1 MRIVRMSDVVLP
13 VVGHNRSL
21 ILQRC
26 QDDTHENCKMRLQ
39 HQDKNKDL
47 MVDGTYRA
55 SYTSHIAGSALRNW
69 CFMQ

>member
-1 MRIVRMSDVVLP
+1 MRIVRMSDVVVP

-39 HQDKNKDL
+39 HQDKK
-47 MVDGTYRA
+47 
-55 SYTSHIAGSALRNW
+55 
-69 CFMQ
+69 